1 MTSAT
6 TPARGRRAALA
17 LLLAAGW
24 SAVSASL
31 ATAEDCIATYDKQG
45 RVTGQYCPDGKSS
58 PPKAGAPVARAPQSI
73 DPESTVPPEARDGAQ
88 VSGGKG
94 KSLPKGMEIQCGKW
108 KSQSG
113 GCRGIF
119 TILK

>member
-1 MTSAT
+1 MIAF
-6 TPARGRRAALA
+6 AAACLA
-17 LLLAAGW
+17 L
-24 SAVSASL
+24 SAPFAH
-31 ATAEDCIATYDKQG
+31 AEDCIATYDKQG

-73 DPESTVPPEARDGAQ
+73 DPESSVPPEARDGAQ

-94 KSLPKGMEIQCGKW
+94 KSQPKGMDIQCGKW
-108 KSQSG
+108 KSQNG

>member
-1 MTSAT
+1 M
-6 TPARGRRAALA
+6 GRHAVLA
-17 LLLAAGW
+17 MLLAAGCL
-24 SAVSASL
+24 ASASL
-31 ATAEDCIATYDKQG
+31 ARAEDCIATYDKQG
-45 RVTGQYCPDGKSS
+45 RVTGQYCPDGKSA
-58 PPKAGAPVARAPQSI
+58 PPKAGAPIARAPQSV

-94 KSLPKGMEIQCGKW
+94 KPMPKGMEIQCGKW